1 MLYEHSQSL
10 SCGTS
15 ALGRHVTMGRLLALV
30 ILMLGIANPAYAKW
44 PTTSWTL
51 LEEPEEGL
59 KQLFFDTAKQ
69 PEGERRLFA
78 QKYKEHLEQ
87 ASIWFQ
93 SMLFKAPRQLN
104 DASRLEFKANERYL
118 AYLKKDTSDIG
129 SFQTDTGVMHMSTHP
144 GFLKPKDSL
153 DELFTASAVHELFH
167 GIQKSNPAYLK
178 YILSKPRGPEE
189 CDKGSEDAYPR
200 ADQWLTEGTASAVQI
215 QHLERQ
221 HGYVYEH
228 AFKGSPRATWVR
240 YFDQPLDWG
249 NLPPGSQSRDSRADG
264 QSWKCGYGTWY
275 FWYAV
280 GNMLGSKDPHDGR
293 RTAYLRYIFAQTG
306 PWEKTALAMADE
318 GLKQAALELNSL
330 ESYHGGF
337 FSLYP
342 QFVAQYLDR
351 DSFYEKVE
359 NVVLA
364 TPSMYET
371 TSSTADNPIEPM
383 ATRAWRV
390 RIQLPRNETPMPY
403 IVRFVLDSP
412 EQSSLDGL
420 HLIVDGKV
428 IDRPINSSVLY
439 SHTLRTDE
447 GLLNAEGEQEYFVR
461 VANVA
466 RHAAATRPA
475 NFTLRIEAEGFYGEK
490 TSGPSNDAITG
501 ELAPGFEI
509 TGPGKHWTCSG
520 GENARA
526 SFAIVTPDGHADQ
539 LERMLPQALKNI
551 ENDLNRVEREA
562 QDTESAAE
570 LKRTQQKRKDFESE
584 LKSLLQD
591 SGVSGNIARAANQIR
606 RENETKILA
615 KLYGTNAQGECS
627 VLFSATLPGR
637 QPATQK
643 IAGPHFSLTVTPE
656 STNDKLSELRGA
668 VAVVDYSNI
677 DSDNISQ
684 ADIQRLAQQVQSLT
698 AGPLGDFDE
707 PDSDWISCSSNHDG
721 CDAGELTLEHAAHN
735 HVSGTFQFRVS
746 RRNPGNERLEYADV
760 AGFINVTSAQTQS
773 DNSLLDFMS
782 RGQGQVGDPFYLPG
796 IEKLLQGGSL
806 FTD

>member
-1 MLYEHSQSL
+1 
-10 SCGTS
+10 
-15 ALGRHVTMGRLLALV
+15 MGHLLALV
-30 ILMLGIANPAYAKW
+30 ILMLVIVNPAHAKW

-51 LEEPEEGL
+51 LEAPVEGL
-59 KQLFFDTAKQ
+59 KSKFFDTAKQ
-69 PEGERRLFA
+69 PEGERKLIA
-78 QKYKEHLEQ
+78 QKYEEDLEH
-87 ASIWFQ
+87 ASVWFQ
-93 SMLFKAPRQLN
+93 SMSFKAPHQLN
-104 DASRLEFKANERYL
+104 DANRLEFKSNERYL
-118 AYLKKDTSDIG
+118 AYLIKDPSGIG
-129 SFQTDTGVMHMSTHP
+129 SFHLDSAMHMFTHP
-144 GFLKPKDSL
+144 GFLRPKDSL
-153 DELFTASAVHELFH
+153 DHLFTASAAHELFH
-167 GIQKSNPAYLK
+167 AIQKADPAYLK
-178 YILSKPRGPEE
+178 YLRSKPRGPKE
-189 CDKGSEDAYPR
+189 CEAGTGDKYPH
-200 ADQWLTEGTASAVQI
+200 ANQWLTEGTATAVQI
-215 QHLERQ
+215 QYLERK
-221 HGYVYEH
+221 HGYVYGH
-228 AFKGSPRATWVR
+228 AFSGSPRATFVR

-249 NLPPGSQSRDSRADG
+249 NLPPGSLSRDSRADG

-275 FWYAV
+275 FWYAA
-280 GNMLGSKDPHDGR
+280 GNMLGSKDPHDWR

-306 PWEKTALAMADE
+306 PWEGTALAMADA
-318 GLKQAALELNSL
+318 GLKQAAQELNSL
-330 ESYHGGF
+330 NSYHGGF

-390 RIQLPRNETPMPY
+390 RVQLPRDETRMPY

-439 SHTLRTDE
+439 SHTLRADQ
-447 GLLNAEGEQEYFVR
+447 GPRNAQGQLEYFVR

-466 RHAAATRPA
+466 QDAAATRPA
-475 NFTLRIEAEGFYGEK
+475 NFTLRVEVEGFYGEK
-490 TSGPSNDAITG
+490 TAGPSHDAITG

-526 SFAIVTPDGHADQ
+526 SFTIVTPDGHADQ
-539 LERMLPQALKNI
+539 LERTLPQALKNI
-551 ENDLNRVEREA
+551 ENDLNRMEREA
-562 QDTESAAE
+562 QDAGSAAE
-570 LKRTQQKRKDFESE
+570 LKRIQQKRKDFESE
-584 LKSLLQD
+584 QQSLLQG
-591 SGVSGNIARAANQIR
+591 SGASGNIARAANQIR
-606 RENETKILA
+606 RQNETAILA

-637 QPATQK
+637 QPAAQK
-643 IAGPHFSLTVTPE
+643 IAGPHFSLRVTPE
-656 STNDKLSELRGA
+656 STNDKLSELREA
-668 VAVVDYSNI
+668 VAAVDYSKI
-677 DSDNISQ
+677 DSDNISG
-684 ADIQRLAQQVQSLT
+684 ADIQRLAQQLQSLT

-707 PDSDWISCSSNHDG
+707 PDSDWISCSSNRDG
-721 CDAGELTLEHAAHN
+721 CDVGELTLEHAAHN
-735 HVSGTFQFRVS
+735 HVSGTFRFRVS
-746 RRNPGNERLEYADV
+746 RRNSGDERLEYADV

-782 RGQGQVGDPFYLPG
+782 RGQRQVGDPFYLPG
-796 IEKLLQGGSL
+796 TEKLLQGGSM
-806 FTD
+806 FAE